1 MSELRQHLIVDDK
14 KLVSDLWEEED
25 ESKRNWNLSLADGLV
40 QIAPMFYSA
49 VKKKARIHKEI
60 FSVSCLSAYNEQDYD
75 SEQIVEDTVL
85 HSAMLL
91 LDITKPREQ
100 QKLLSLSLIHI

>member
-1 MSELRQHLIVDDK
+1 MSELSKHLIVDDK

-49 VKKKARIHKEI
+49 VKKKARIH
-60 FSVSCLSAYNEQDYD
+60 
-75 SEQIVEDTVL
+75 
-85 HSAMLL
+85 
-91 LDITKPREQ
+91 
-100 QKLLSLSLIHI
+100 